1 MEENIKLIDLVI
13 EIIDARAPLSTR
25 NPDIDTLSVGKF
37 RMILLNKSDM
47 SDKND
52 NIKWCNYFE
61 SKGIKCIE
69 VNSKTGLG
77 IKGIDKTIKEVCKE
91 KIERDRKRGILN
103 RPIRCMIVGIP
114 NVGKS
119 TLMNALVGERLSII
133 TSKAQTTRHR
143 IMGIVNGDDFQIV
156 YTDTPGIVNPHYKL
170 HEQMMGFVNSALEDA
185 DLFILVT
192 EIGETFKNQEVLA
205 KIIRSETPV
214 ILVINKIDLSD
225 QQTINDKIAY
235 WRNQI
240 PRAIIIPASATEHFN
255 IDNIFDNILDLLPEN
270 PPYFP
275 KDELTD
281 RSMRFFVSEII
292 REKLLL
298 FYQKE
303 IPYSCEVAVES
314 YEEKEGVDNIRAVIF
329 VERESQKAILIGHQ
343 GKSIKKVGIEARKD
357 IEEFTG
363 KRCFL
368 NLYIK
373 VLKDWRNSDRAL
385 KQFGYESE

>member
-1 MEENIKLIDLVI
+1 MHKAGFVNIIG
-13 EIIDARAPLSTR
+13 
-25 NPDIDTLSVGKF
+25 N
-37 RMILLNKSDM
+37 
-47 SDKND
+47 
-52 NIKWCNYFE
+52 
-61 SKGIKCIE
+61 
-69 VNSKTGLG
+69 
-77 IKGIDKTIKEVCKE
+77 
-91 KIERDRKRGILN
+91 
-103 RPIRCMIVGIP
+103 P

-143 IMGIVNGDDFQIV
+143 IMGIVNGEDFQII

-170 HEQMMGFVNSALEDA
+170 HQQMMGVVYNALEDA
-185 DLFILVT
+185 DLFLLVT
-192 EIGETFKNQEVLA
+192 EVGETLKNQELLS
-205 KIIRSETPV
+205 KIILSNTPV

-225 QQTINDKIAY
+225 QQQVNEKINY
-235 WRNQI
+235 WQNII
-240 PRAIIIPASATEHFN
+240 PRAVVIPASATERFN
-255 IDNIFDNILDLLPEN
+255 IDAIFDHIMQVLPEN

-298 FYQKE
+298 YYQKE

-314 YEEKEGVDNIRAVIF
+314 YEEKEGVDSIRAIIY
-329 VERESQKAILIGHQ
+329 VERESQRAILIGHQ

-363 KRCFL
+363 KKCFL
-368 NLYIK
+368 NLYVK
-373 VLKDWRNSDRAL
+373 VMKDWRNSDRAL
-385 KQFGYESE
+385 KQFGYETSD